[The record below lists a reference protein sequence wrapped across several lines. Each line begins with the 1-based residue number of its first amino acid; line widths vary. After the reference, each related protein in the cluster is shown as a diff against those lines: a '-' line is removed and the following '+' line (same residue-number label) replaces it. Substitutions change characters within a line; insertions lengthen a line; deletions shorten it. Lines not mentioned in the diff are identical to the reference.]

1 VNARRFRLI
10 LSRLDYLSLA
20 CTLLLAA
27 IGIAF
32 IYSAGYREDDPGMS
46 AFCRKQIVWAAIG
59 LLGLLATAFLDYRR
73 LGEQAGWIYLIA
85 CILLVL
91 VLVVGIKVYGA
102 YRWLDVAGIRIQ
114 PSELGKLA
122 VLLALA
128 RFLGRPGAGP
138 MRWPVLAGAALIVL
152 PVFLLILVEPDLG
165 SALVLIPVA
174 GAMLVAAGLSFRI
187 LGRLLL
193 GGLLLAPFGWF
204 ALDGY
209 QQERIRVFLDPTRDP
224 LGTGWNKIQSAIA
237 IGSGGLE
244 GKGFLQG
251 TQNVLG
257 FLPRTVAPTDFIFS
271 VIAEEKGF
279 LGVLAV
285 LGLYALLLWGGL
297 RAARRAPDPFGRILA
312 AGLTALLFTHIFVNI
327 AMTIGLLPIT
337 GLPLPLISYGGSF
350 MVTAMVS
357 LGILQSIAIRRA
369 AP

>member
-1 VNARRFRLI
+1 MNPRRIRLI
-10 LSRLDYLSLA
+10 LSRLDFLSLA
-20 CTLLLAA
+20 CTLLLAG

-32 IYSAGYREDDPGMS
+32 IYSAGYREDDPGLS
-46 AFCRKQIVWAAIG
+46 DFCRKQMVWVGVGTFA
-59 LLGLLATAFLDYRR
+59 LLSTAFLDYRR
-73 LGEQAGWIYLIA
+73 LGELAPWLYLVA
-85 CILLVL
+85 CLLLVL
-91 VLVVGIKVYGA
+91 VLVAGVKVYGA

-114 PSELGKLA
+114 PSEFGKLA

-128 RFLGRPGAGP
+128 RHLGRPDARP
-138 MRWPVLAGAALIVL
+138 LRWPILAGAALIVL
-152 PVFLLILVEPDLG
+152 PVFVLILVEPDLG
-165 SALVLIPVA
+165 SALVLVPVA

-187 LGRLLL
+187 LGRLI
-193 GGLLLAPFGWF
+193 GAGLLLAPFGWF

-285 LGLYALLLWGGL
+285 LGLYALLLWGGF

-357 LGILQSIAIRRA
+357 LGILQSIAIRRIN
-369 AP
+369 P

>member
-1 VNARRFRLI
+1 MNARRIRLI
-10 LSRLDYLSLA
+10 FSRMDYLSLA

-46 AFCRKQIVWAAIG
+46 TFCRKQIVWTAVGLCG
-59 LLGLLATAFLDYRR
+59 LLVAAFLDYRR
-73 LGEQAGWIYLIA
+73 LGTLSIWIYLVA
-85 CILLVL
+85 CLLLVL
-91 VLVVGIKVYGA
+91 VLIVGVKVYGA

-122 VLLALA
+122 VLFALA
-128 RFLGRPGAGP
+128 RHLGRPDARP
-138 MRWPVLAGAALIVL
+138 LRWPTLAGAALIVL

-165 SALVLIPVA
+165 SALVIVPVA
-174 GAMLVAAGLSFRI
+174 GAMLLAAGLSFRI
-187 LGRLLL
+187 LGRILLV
-193 GGLLLAPFGWF
+193 GILLAPLGWF
-204 ALDGY
+204 VLDDY
-209 QQERIRVFLDPTRDP
+209 QQERIHVFLDPTRDP

-285 LGLYALLLWGGL
+285 LGLYAALLGCGL
-297 RAARRAPDPFGRILA
+297 RAARRAPEPFGRILA

-357 LGILQSIAIRRA
+357 LGILQSIAIRRS